1 MKADTGDLQLQALGQ
16 INTAMLQLLHNRPQ
30 VPGPYMPCQCKE
42 VSAGHRFTGQILGQ
56 WTVSLECVAALARS
70 NYVAG

>member
-30 VPGPYMPCQCKE
+30 VPGPHMSCQCKE

-56 WTVSLECVAALARS
+56 WAVSLDRVAALARS